1 MILCINS
8 VICSNVKKRQI
19 ILQQNLKFLKH
30 LNKIVNLFNFAA
42 EYFYSLC
49 GNYIMSVSIGKKP
62 IDKIAMLVM
71 SGIVVAFLVG
81 FLVAVTSQN

>member
-1 MILCINS
+1 ML
-8 VICSNVKKRQI
+8 KKRQT

-30 LNKIVNLFNFAA
+30 LNKIVNLFNFIA
-42 EYFYSLC
+42 EHFYSLC
-49 GNYIMSVSIGKKP
+49 ANYIMSVSIGKKT

-71 SGIVVAFLVG
+71 SGVVVAFLVG